1 MIQIRVIL
9 KIPDFRMIQI
19 YLFIQLRLKNA
30 NYMCEQQTKTDEVN
44 FDLPDFRMILMN
56 DFSSDWMSDI

>member
-30 NYMCEQQTKTDEVN
+30 HYMCEQQTKTDEVN